1 MLILTKSVLAVMISF
16 LLSVCFGAFFVPFL
30 KNRNASQ
37 RLSIYLK
44 EKHKK
49 KIGTPTM
56 GGFIFIIPSFITLF
70 ILLVMGKIKISY
82 NLLILVFTIIGY
94 TFIGFIDDYLIIKRN
109 NNKGLTERQKL
120 FLQIFVA
127 TIFFYLFMK
136 AGNEPLLW
144 IHSLSIK
151 YDIGWLYGLFI
162 LFVLVASSNAVNLTD
177 GLDGLAGGLS
187 LIAYLTFG
195 VISWMAGWLEGYEEI
210 AKAEKMAKEIGGYKH
225 YTIDAKEE
233 FANEYI
239 ARGIKANA
247 EYEGYPLSTALARP
261 LIAQKIIDIAKK
273 EGATAI
279 AHGCTG
285 KGNDQFRFEAVILAM
300 SDLDIIAPIRELN
313 LTRTEEQAYAAENGI
328 KLNSDK
334 IYSIDENIWGRSIE
348 GDILEDP
355 ANEPPEEIYAWTASA
370 EDALDT
376 PQKVSIEFE
385 EGIPVAINGEM
396 MPLIDIIKEA
406 NKIAGENGI
415 GRVDTI
421 ENRMIGLKSRET
433 YEVPGAKLLIAA
445 HQALEELVLTT
456 DELRFAEYMSTL
468 YADLVYRALWQEPLR
483 EDIDQA
489 IDHMQRRVSGEV
501 TMKLFKGSIA
511 PLTRESPFSL
521 HSIEQITFEDKETD
535 QREVEGMI
543 KYHGLQAAN
552 YQKLN
557 R

>member
-1 MLILTKSVLAVMISF
+1 MTDKVVLAFSGG
-16 LLSVCFGAFFVPFL
+16 LDTSVCVKLLEEKYDVEVITACVDVGQGEEEIE
-30 KNRNASQ
+30 KS
-37 RLSIYLK
+37 K
-44 EKHKK
+44 EMAG
-49 KIGTPTM
+49 KIG
-56 GGFIFIIPSFITLF
+56 
-70 ILLVMGKIKISY
+70 
-82 NLLILVFTIIGY
+82 
-94 TFIGFIDDYLIIKRN
+94 
-109 NNKGLTERQKL
+109 GL
-120 FLQIFVA
+120 
-127 TIFFYLFMK
+127 
-136 AGNEPLLW
+136 
-144 IHSLSIK
+144 
-151 YDIGWLYGLFI
+151 
-162 LFVLVASSNAVNLTD
+162 
-177 GLDGLAGGLS
+177 
-187 LIAYLTFG
+187 
-195 VISWMAGWLEGYEEI
+195 
-210 AKAEKMAKEIGGYKH
+210 KH
-225 YTIDAKEE
+225 YNIDAKEE

-261 LIAQKIIDIAKK
+261 LIAQKIIEVAEK

-313 LTRTEEQAYAAENGI
+313 LTRTEEQEYAASHGI
-328 KLNSDK
+328 ELKSDK

-355 ANEPPEEIYAWTASA
+355 ANEPPEDIYEWTKSWQ
-370 EDALDT
+370 DANDE
-376 PQKVSIEFE
+376 PEKVSVEFE

-396 MPLIDIIKEA
+396 MPLIDLIAKA
-406 NKIAGENGI
+406 NEIAGNNGI

-421 ENRMIGLKSRET
+421 ENRMIGLKSREN
-433 YEVPGAKLLIAA
+433 YETPGAKLLIAA

-483 EDIDQA
+483 DDLDQA
-489 IDHMQRRVSGEV
+489 IDKMQERVSGEV
-501 TMKLFKGSIA
+501 VMKLYKGSIH
-511 PLTRESPFSL
+511 PLTRKSPFSL

-543 KYHGLQAAN
+543 KYHGIQAAN

>member
-1 MLILTKSVLAVMISF
+1 
-16 LLSVCFGAFFVPFL
+16 
-30 KNRNASQ
+30 
-37 RLSIYLK
+37 
-44 EKHKK
+44 
-49 KIGTPTM
+49 
-56 GGFIFIIPSFITLF
+56 
-70 ILLVMGKIKISY
+70 
-82 NLLILVFTIIGY
+82 
-94 TFIGFIDDYLIIKRN
+94 
-109 NNKGLTERQKL
+109 
-120 FLQIFVA
+120 
-127 TIFFYLFMK
+127 
-136 AGNEPLLW
+136 
-144 IHSLSIK
+144 
-151 YDIGWLYGLFI
+151 
-162 LFVLVASSNAVNLTD
+162 
-177 GLDGLAGGLS
+177 
-187 LIAYLTFG
+187 
-195 VISWMAGWLEGYEEI
+195 
-210 AKAEKMAKEIGGYKH
+210 MAKEIGGYKH

-313 LTRTEEQAYAAENGI
+313 LTRTEEQAYAAEKGI

-406 NKIAGENGI
+406 NKIAGENVPIKPFVVFTKPTQFGPI
-415 GRVDTI
+415 
-421 ENRMIGLKSRET
+421 NRMPFLSAISTNSICCFIPSSPVSE
-433 YEVPGAKLLIAA
+433 YPEAKMIAA
-445 HQALEELVLTT
+445 FTFFLAQSSNPSFTLSAAKQKMTK
-456 DELRFAEYMSTL
+456 STSFG
-468 YADLVYRALWQEPLR
+468 
-483 EDIDQA
+483 IDN
-489 IDHMQRRVSGEV
+489 
-501 TMKLFKGSIA
+501 KLG
-511 PLTRESPFSL
+511 
-521 HSIEQITFEDKETD
+521 
-535 QREVEGMI
+535 
-543 KYHGLQAAN
+543 
-552 YQKLN
+552 
-557 R
+557 